1 MSTPKMLAPMVD
13 QWPAWLGRLGIPES
27 WQQFLDAETIRVE
40 EYRDGDM
47 LVVRAELPGIDPDRD
62 VEVVVA
68 DGMLRIHAERTERTE
83 STDFTG
89 EPAGRKVTEAE
100 TTEAET
106 TEVEEA
112 EVKEAEVKEAEARR
126 HYRSEFRYGSFTRA
140 LALPAGVAESDVT
153 ATYTDGILE
162 VRVPMVEAAER
173 TRTVPVTRG

>member
-1 MSTPKMLAPMVD
+1 MLAPMVD

-40 EYRDGDM
+40 EFRDGDT

-68 DGMLRIHAERTERTE
+68 DGMLRIHAERTERAERTE
-83 STDFTG
+83 FTG

-100 TTEAET
+100 TTEVKEAE
-106 TEVEEA
+106 VKEA

-153 ATYTDGILE
+153 AIYTDGILE